1 MHGDPIQGRIKSVQR
16 LATFDAANTG
26 GITMSAA
33 QSDPDVQPDAQPDG
47 APDIV
52 GTPKPPVPTPDPWDE

>member
-1 MHGDPIQGRIKSVQR
+1 
-16 LATFDAANTG
+16 
-26 GITMSAA
+26 MSAA